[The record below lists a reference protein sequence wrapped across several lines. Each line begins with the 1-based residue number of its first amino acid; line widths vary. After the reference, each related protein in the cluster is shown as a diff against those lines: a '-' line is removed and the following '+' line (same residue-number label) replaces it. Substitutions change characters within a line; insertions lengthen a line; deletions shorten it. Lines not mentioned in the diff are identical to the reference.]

1 MGKPPGIKNRKTL
14 ETMRTNGN
22 NSGSGSASLN
32 HTPQQSQELSSAST
46 ARLSSTTRHGGSS
59 SVTSPTTMESDLSM
73 VDVDS
78 FMRHDF
84 PGTASDLGFDM
95 PTSLEQSL
103 DYQSPLATGTT
114 DAWSSGVSKAAAP
127 LCNCM
132 KSQADKLCTLRTIE
146 QRQSPVKVDTILSCV
161 KLVSQAAESQLQCS
175 FCQIDCYTLLLTIST
190 FQLIFHWVRAQTHHP
205 EKACDNTSIKLG
217 QYEISK
223 QDATMLKDILV
234 ARAFDTTLT
243 SLKLLRSRVNQL
255 VVDAQCKE
263 LWDFERAPIQ
273 NLQNMTQS
281 LMQTSSVLSKRLRN
295 HF

>member
-1 MGKPPGIKNRKTL
+1 MMSQNHLQNVDILPSRLTHPNPTRQ
-14 ETMRTNGN
+14 
-22 NSGSGSASLN
+22 GSVDSLNAVAASLI
-32 HTPQQSQELSSAST
+32 
-46 ARLSSTTRHGGSS
+46 RHRMSEPNSIQFNRHAPYSPPS
-59 SVTSPTTMESDLSM
+59 SVTFSE
-73 VDVDS
+73 
-78 FMRHDF
+78 
-84 PGTASDLGFDM
+84 
-95 PTSLEQSL
+95 
-103 DYQSPLATGTT
+103 
-114 DAWSSGVSKAAAP
+114 SGVSKAAAP